1 MGDHQRLVYTCDRG
15 SEKIMLRQQDLYHLY
30 AGIRERLHEIMI
42 ERHADPLQGEI
53 RRAMA
58 EELLKYLQGTEEGL
72 KTMTDYKEQWT
83 RGENE

>member
-1 MGDHQRLVYTCDRG
+1 
-15 SEKIMLRQQDLYHLY
+15 MLRQQDLYHLY
-30 AGIRERLHEIMI
+30 AGIRGRLHEIMI

-58 EELLKYLQGTEEGL
+58 EELLEYLHSSEAGL

-83 RGENE
+83 KGEDAV